1 MAPWRRR
8 MCEDTGF
15 LQLRTTTAMSD
26 GASPEATPKQTLSSG
41 DWRAHFEPS
50 VLNWFDGHFSAATSV
65 QTASWP
71 LIAAGENVLA
81 TAPTG
86 SGKTLTAFLYAL
98 NQYASGAWAPGHT
111 RVLYLSPLKALNNDI
126 RENLLNPLEELAAA
140 GALPEI
146 RVQTRS
152 GDTSPGDR
160 QRMLRHP
167 PEILITT
174 PESLALLLTTRN
186 GQNALTDIET
196 VIIDEVHAIV
206 DNRRGVQLMTAL
218 ERLGELAGDFQRLAL
233 SATVEPLEAVAAYV
247 GGYHR
252 DNVPRPVQIVRA
264 AGSKSIDFHVR
275 FPEDV
280 HAALENGQ
288 KIWDP
293 LADEFRDRIDGNT
306 ATLFFTNSRRLA
318 EKITFKINEDGAAPL
333 AYAHHG
339 SLAREIRSSVEQRLK
354 GGELKA
360 IVATS
365 SLEMGIDV
373 GHLDEVV
380 LVQSPPSVA
389 ATLQRIGRA
398 GHRVGETSVGSL
410 YPTHAQDFLEAAVLS
425 AAIDERDIEPLEPL
439 TGCLDVL
446 AQILISCTAVQERH
460 VDDLYALLRRSAP
473 YHALSRE
480 QFELVIEML
489 AGRYAGSRVRELKP
503 RISYDRIKGTIKAL
517 KSAVLA
523 FYSNGG
529 TIPDRGYYKLRH
541 AESGTQI
548 GELDEEFVWE
558 ATVGQTFA
566 FGSQHWQIQRITHN
580 DVLVRPAAPDT
591 QAPPFWRSESYNR
604 SFHFSARIGS
614 YLEDAEDLLAEGT
627 AAALEAGLVETR
639 GFEAAA
645 ARELTDY
652 LTRQR
657 EATGTALP
665 HRHHLLMESVQTG
678 PGGYKGPDDISQ
690 LVLHSFWGGRL
701 NRPWAL
707 ALAAAL
713 EDQLGYAPEI
723 HADNNAIAIQ
733 LKSPMDPAELLGLVR
748 PDNLRALLR
757 DSLEQSGFF
766 GARFRECAGRALLL
780 TRQRFNQR
788 LPLWMSRLQ
797 AKKLMSTVSR
807 YSDFPVL
814 LETWRT
820 CLDDEFDLDALE
832 RMLGELADG
841 VIQWSFVS
849 TGTPSPF
856 AANITFDQI
865 NRYMY
870 ADDSPEVGGP
880 SALSDR
886 LIADVVANEQL
897 RPKIAAAT
905 VARFEAKRQRRETD
919 YVPEGDADWEEWVK
933 ERVLIPLAEVPDD
946 RRAGGPG
953 LLLIDIGDRR
963 WLAHRELH
971 AALINSGLVAAE
983 AFSGTAPAVEDP
995 RDTIQLA
1002 SEMLSFY
1009 GPRTAAEIADLL
1021 PRVPEGLFGDEADWV
1036 TGTLTEGVDAKQYCN
1051 AENYEILL
1059 RFQRAALRPDIQA
1072 RPSTAL
1078 PGWLARWQG
1087 FGEAPTEDNLIDALL
1102 CLKGFATHLDVWLQD
1117 LLPARFEALP
1127 PPAVDEALRAAELR
1141 WWGTGREQITVGHP
1155 EDQPLLQPETAPEP
1169 LPEMLTVGFS
1179 DPSARYDFSQLADA
1193 QNESLDRFA
1202 AGFWAAVWAGQ
1213 LSADTLTPLRQGLER
1228 GFELKAVTP
1237 TAGSMRRARRGAYG
1251 QPRTFAG
1258 YWQLTPPVADSDDP
1272 LTRLEE
1278 DKERARLLLDRYGLV
1293 CRELAN
1299 REGGRLRWARLFRA
1313 LAMMELGGE
1322 IVSGYFF
1329 EDLSGPQFMTPGA
1342 LQAFSRSQTPG
1353 TFWMNACDPAAPT
1366 GLSLKAAELP
1376 QRRPQNYLSY
1386 LDDELALVIENGG
1399 ARLTFHLPPDHPRLV
1414 EALEP
1419 LAHLVRRQRRIAVQT
1434 INDLDARQS
1443 PYLEPIGT
1451 ILKGV
1456 KDHKL
1461 ITLESR

>member
-1 MAPWRRR
+1 MGQGTQ
-8 MCEDTGF
+8 E
-15 LQLRTTTAMSD
+15 
-26 GASPEATPKQTLSSG
+26 ASPKQTLAG
-41 DWRAHFEPS
+41 KNWRAHFTPA
-50 VLNWFDGHFSAATSV
+50 LLDWFDGHFPEATSV
-65 QTASWP
+65 QAASWP
-71 LIAAGENVLA
+71 LIADGDHVLA

-126 RENLLNPLEELAAA
+126 RENLLNPLAELEAA

-160 QRMLRHP
+160 QRMLRRP

-186 GQNALTDIET
+186 GQNALTEIET

-218 ERLGELAGDFQRLAL
+218 ERLEELAGEFQRLAL
-233 SATVEPLEAVAAYV
+233 SATVEPLDAVAGYI
-247 GGYHR
+247 GGYSS
-252 DNVPRPVQIVRA
+252 DGAPRPVHVVRA
-264 AGSKSIDFHVR
+264 AGRKAIDFHVR

-293 LADEFRDRIDGNT
+293 LADAFRDRIDGNT

-318 EKITFKINEDGAAPL
+318 EKITFKINEDGTAPL

-410 YPTHAQDFLEAAVLS
+410 FPTHAQDFLEAAVLS
-425 AAIDERDIEPLEPL
+425 AAIAARDIEPLEPL

-460 VDDLYALLRRSAP
+460 VDDLYALLRRAAP
-473 YHALSRE
+473 YRDLSRE
-480 QFELVIEML
+480 QFDLVIEML

-503 RISYDRIKGTIKAL
+503 RISYDRINGTVKAL

-566 FGSQHWQIQRITHN
+566 FGSQHWQIHRITHN

-604 SFHFSARIGS
+604 SYHFSARIGG
-614 YLEDAEDLLAEGT
+614 YLEDVENLLADG
-627 AAALEAGLVETR
+627 AAATLERSLVAER

-645 ARELTDY
+645 ATELTDY
-652 LTRQR
+652 LSRQR

-665 HRHHLLMESVQTG
+665 HRHHLLLESVQTG

-713 EDQLGYAPEI
+713 EAHLGYAPEI
-723 HADNNAIAIQ
+723 HADNNAVAIQ
-733 LKSPMDPAELLGLVR
+733 LKSPMEPAELLGLVR

-757 DSLEQSGFF
+757 ESLEQSGFF

-797 AKKLMSTVSR
+797 AKKLMNTVSR

-820 CLDDEFDLDALE
+820 CLDDEFDLHALE
-832 RMLGELADG
+832 EMLGELADG
-841 VIQWSFVS
+841 VIQWSFVA

-897 RPKIAAAT
+897 RPKISAAT
-905 VARFEAKRQRRETD
+905 IARFEAKRQRRETD
-919 YVPEGDADWEEWVK
+919 YVPESDADWAEWVK
-933 ERVLIPLAEVPDD
+933 ERVLIPLEEAPAE
-946 RRAGGPG
+946 RRSEAPG
-953 LLLIDIGDRR
+953 LLLITLEDRR
-963 WLAHRELH
+963 WVTHQELYSV
-971 AALINSGLVAAE
+971 LIDRKLVDAG
-983 AFSGTAPAVEDP
+983 AFSGTAPAVADP
-995 RDTIQLA
+995 RDAIQLA
-1002 SEMLSFY
+1002 SEVLSFY
-1009 GPRTAAEIADLL
+1009 GPRTAEEIAELL
-1021 PRVPEGLFGDEADWV
+1021 PRVPVGLLDDEADWV
-1036 TGTLTEGVDAKQYCN
+1036 TGTLTEDIDTTQYCN

-1059 RFQRAALRPDIQA
+1059 RFQRAALRPDVQA
-1072 RPSTAL
+1072 RPITAL
-1078 PGWLARWQG
+1078 PGWLASWQG
-1087 FGEAPTEDNLIDALL
+1087 FGEAATEDNLVDALL
-1102 CLKGFATHLDVWLQD
+1102 SLKGFATHLDVWLED

-1127 PPAVDEALRAAELR
+1127 PAAVDEALRTAELQ

-1155 EDQPLLQPETAPEP
+1155 EDQQLLQAEEAPAP
-1169 LPEMLTVGFS
+1169 GDDMLTKGFS

-1193 QNESLDRFA
+1193 QDAPLDRFA
-1202 AGFWAAVWAGQ
+1202 EAFWAGVWQGQ

-1228 GFELKAVTP
+1228 GFALKAITA

-1251 QPRTFAG
+1251 QPRSFAG
-1258 YWQLTPPVADSDDP
+1258 YWQLTTQANARPEASEDP

-1278 DKERARLLLDRYGLV
+1278 EKERARLLLDRYGFL

-1299 REGGRLRWARLFRA
+1299 REGGRLRWAVLFRA
-1313 LAMMELGGE
+1313 LAMMELAGE

-1329 EDLSGPQFMTPGA
+1329 EGLSGPQFMTPGA
-1342 LQAFSRSQTPG
+1342 LQAFSREQPPG
-1353 TFWMNACDPAAPT
+1353 TFWLNACDPAAPT
-1366 GLSLKAAELP
+1366 GLGLKAAELP

-1386 LDDELALVIENGG
+1386 LDDTLALVIENGG

-1414 EALEP
+1414 ETLEP
-1419 LAHLVRRQRRIAVQT
+1419 LSHLVRRQRRISVQT
-1434 INDLDARQS
+1434 INDADARQS
-1443 PYLEPIGT
+1443 PYLVPIGT